1 MGKLRRIINQVDK
14 VDVSSWLGM
23 AGAGGAQYADSQMNA
38 EEQEPEG
45 LNTALFATSAAFAK
59 HQRDRALTREADAW
73 DAASEAHYGMRMTPP
88 AGASDP
94 DDRIGE
100 LLGEK
105 ESNEKHALKQARKAA
120 GSFRR
125 LGLQGGIFSAVA
137 FGGTA
142 IDTYDAAQEG
152 EYQKAIADGGGF
164 LSSLAAGY
172 SCGKAAAV
180 ATSSL
185 NLAGP
190 WGTAANVG
198 ATVLAGATCGFGAD
212 QTVKFATDQVADFF
226 SPPDTPKVP
235 PNTPSLDADKSR

>member
-45 LNTALFATSAAFAK
+45 LNTALFAASTAFVAG
-59 HQRDRALTREADAW
+59 QRGQRLTREADAW
-73 DAASEAHYGMRMTPP
+73 EAAADARLERRMILP
-88 AGASDP
+88 AGAMDP

-100 LLGEK
+100 LSREEEKNKRTGER
-105 ESNEKHALKQARKAA
+105 QARKAA
-120 GSFRR
+120 RSLGR
-125 LGLQGGIFSAVA
+125 LKLQGGIFSVAAV
-137 FGGTA
+137 GGTA
-142 IDTYDAAQEG
+142 IDSYDAVQEG

-226 SPPDTPKVP
+226 SPPDTPNVP
-235 PNTPSLDADKSR
+235 QNKQSPAVDKSR